1 MLIFRKE
8 NVMCLDEKKI
18 KIEACN
24 QNLKQLDLMDKAN
37 VSRAT
42 LSKIYNGGS
51 CSAETAF
58 KIAKALGVE
67 VKTLVKE

>member
-1 MLIFRKE
+1 M
-8 NVMCLDEKKI
+8 NLDVQKL
-18 KIEACN
+18 KIEVCKHGMN
-24 QNLKQLDLMDKAN
+24 QKELVKKSGISKA
-37 VSRAT
+37 T
-42 LSKIYNGGS
+42 ISKIYNGGS

>member
-1 MLIFRKE
+1 M
-8 NVMCLDEKKI
+8 KK
-18 KIEACN
+18 A
-24 QNLKQLDLMDKAN
+24 DL
-37 VSRAT
+37 SRVT

-51 CSAETAF
+51 CSTETAF

>member
-1 MLIFRKE
+1 MR
-8 NVMCLDEKKI
+8 LDEI
-18 KIEACN
+18 K
-24 QNLKQLDLMDKAN
+24 LKEQ
-37 VSRAT
+37 VSLQGWTQAILSRNSCVSCAT
-42 LSKIYNGGS
+42 ISKIYNGGS

>member
-1 MLIFRKE
+1 MR
-8 NVMCLDEKKI
+8 LDEKRL

-24 QNLKQLDLMDKAN
+24 QNLKQIDLMNKAD

-51 CSAETAF
+51 CSSETAF
-58 KIAKALGVE
+58 KIARALSVD
-67 VKTLVKE
+67 VKSLIKE

>member
-1 MLIFRKE
+1 MKGVIKMR
-8 NVMCLDEKKI
+8 LDEKKL
-18 KIEACN
+18 KIEICN
-24 QNLKQLDLMDKAN
+24 QNLKQVDLMKKADL
-37 VSRAT
+37 SRVT

-51 CSAETAF
+51 CSTETAF